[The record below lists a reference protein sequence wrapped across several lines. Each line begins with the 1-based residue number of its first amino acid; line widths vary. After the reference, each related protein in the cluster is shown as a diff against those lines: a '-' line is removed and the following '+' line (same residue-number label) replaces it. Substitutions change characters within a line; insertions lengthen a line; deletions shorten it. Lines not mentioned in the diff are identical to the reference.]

1 MRSKGRR
8 VRCVARLLAVAI
20 PAAVTG
26 CGSISGNYPRD
37 NPLVP
42 AATLRVSE
50 NINLSFEKIL
60 IYAGVA
66 YAAYV
71 VLDPLAPNWQIDEA
85 KMAEDQYALQLRM
98 KRFHTGG
105 DGESRVVF
113 HRRAAQLAR
122 ERGYTGY
129 QILAYSEG
137 LESTLPAS
145 QRVSE
150 GVVRLVEQRGGH

>member
-1 MRSKGRR
+1 ML
-8 VRCVARLLAVAI
+8 VATA
-20 PAAVTG
+20 G
-26 CGSISGNYPRD
+26 CGSISGSYPRD

-60 IYAGVA
+60 VYAGVA

-71 VLDPLAPNWQIDEA
+71 VLDPLAPNWHIDEA
-85 KMAEDQYALQLRM
+85 KMAEDQYVLQLRM

-122 ERGYTGY
+122 ERGYAGY

-150 GVVRLVEQRGGH
+150 GVVQLTGRKP

>member
-1 MRSKGRR
+1 MNGNWQRHYFGGPLFALITFGS
-8 VRCVARLLAVAI
+8 LA
-20 PAAVTG
+20 G

-71 VLDPLAPNWQIDEA
+71 VLDPFAPNWHIDEA
-85 KMAEDQYALQLRM
+85 KMAEDQYVLQLRM

-122 ERGYTGY
+122 ERGYAGY

-150 GVVRLVEQRGGH
+150 GVVQLTARKP